1 MKKGFSDRNVTVINL
16 SIVGF
21 FGLIYLI
28 NYYQIDAVLI
38 GVIREMLTI
47 PFLGA
52 LVGFSILG
60 VIYLVRAPKKKIGR
74 SISSVLLIICAC
86 ITLRTFFL

>member
-1 MKKGFSDRNVTVINL
+1 MKKGFSDRNVTVINFG
-16 SIVGF
+16 IMGF

-47 PFLGA
+47 PFLLA

-60 VIYLVRAPKKKIGR
+60 VIYLIRASKKKIGR
-74 SISSVLLIICAC
+74 SISSVLLIICAF